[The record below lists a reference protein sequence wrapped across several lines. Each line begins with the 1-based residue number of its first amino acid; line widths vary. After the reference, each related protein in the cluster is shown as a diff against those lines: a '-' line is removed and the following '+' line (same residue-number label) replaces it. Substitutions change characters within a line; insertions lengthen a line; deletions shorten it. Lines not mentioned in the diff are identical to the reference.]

1 MEVTHMR
8 TDKSLQNNVQGFAT
22 ENNEQKVNTIGPFKL
37 KSQGKDFTEQQLAK
51 TIVGA
56 HAQNAIDEM
65 VDSINQNLISKLNT
79 ILTDEERKVTKLIQD
94 VGNQESG
101 LVKDLSDL
109 KQALDDIAPP
119 PAAPPLLHI
128 TGEENGLL

>member
-1 MEVTHMR
+1 MEVTYMK

-37 KSQGKDFTEQQLAK
+37 KSQGKDFTEQQLTK

-56 HAQNAIDEM
+56 HAQNVIDEM
-65 VDSINQNLISKLNT
+65 VDSINQNLIGKLNT
-79 ILTDEERKVTKLIQD
+79 ILTDEEKKVTKLIKD
-94 VGNQESG
+94 VGDQKSG

-119 PAAPPLLHI
+119 PASPPLFHV